1 MKEFL
6 KQCVSSN
13 SKVSSKRIITIAA
26 FILMAIGF
34 LSNLYFKFTID
45 PVIYEAIQ
53 WIVISGLGFTASEQF
68 SKFKNKAKGTDEP
81 Q

>member
-26 FILMAIGF
+26 FILMSIGF

-45 PVIYEAIQ
+45 PVMYEAIQ

-68 SKFKNKAKGTDEP
+68 SKFKGKGTDDAK
-81 Q
+81 